1 MVLEAPRTE
10 VRGGSIDGAARG
22 VDIKTATSVSGLR
35 ITNVD
40 QGVVIA
46 STGTARLVE
55 LHVDARNQ
63 SLRVEPGGMVEVEG
77 SRLFPLPTKCLRRE
91 VVGCHWPEWR
101 RSPSA
106 CPSRSSDRG
115 ENGRMCRRGP
125 GSHLESRLNDPR
137 TLG

>member
-1 MVLEAPRTE
+1 
-10 VRGGSIDGAARG
+10 
-22 VDIKTATSVSGLR
+22 VSGLR